1 MAERL
6 SRSRSRRRSLALCA
20 PLLLG
25 WATAA
30 TAAPDPAEEAAQ
42 LIQRLRSGS
51 PGERIR
57 TLERLTELGEAARRP
72 LERAL
77 GDLDP
82 DVRLHVLHLLYAPEG
97 ELERQLRQ
105 IVDGRPHQP
114 GASYPL
120 ALRAYRE
127 LVGEASP
134 ILRDQL
140 LRVARRAA
148 PRGQERLTIV
158 ALELWRACLLSE
170 GKPRVRDG
178 QLLGELFSFELG
190 AAGDSLLDA
199 LGALPPKQRLAA
211 LRTPLSRLEG
221 LPLARAA
228 RALGEVAAV
237 DQAAEGR
244 ALLRPLLGAR
254 DARVRLAALRS
265 WGLLA
270 HQVADDSLPIVRL
283 TLDPHPEV
291 AREALRQ
298 AGDWRLVVAREA
310 AERLANDDQRPRRV
324 RAEAVRTL
332 GLLGEPVS
340 GKLLL
345 ALCVGKDRELSLLAS
360 WALGALRAP
369 EAARLLT
376 DQIRQGEAAEP
387 LLFNGLAR
395 LGGDAGRNALRIFQR
410 LPEQIPG
417 DEDQRSLVEERVQ
430 RALAAGARLDHP
442 KAAAD
447 LCAFLEQLPRRRGY
461 PSERSYEVACEALA
475 ERGDS
480 EAARLLLEHLEQP
493 STFFYLEEL
502 LEGVGR
508 LGLPGGEGRHEREL
522 ERLAEISRHGQARG
536 LGTNRARQ
544 LAARALTRAAPA
556 MARGVLAPQVTS
568 MRGANEVQHAMARC
582 LGLLGA
588 PEFVLERALPVSQRR
603 LRDARGAERVTAL
616 NEVGIDQLYAG
627 QFSDALISFQRIRWV
642 KPNEWYAAFNAAC
655 ALAHLGR
662 KDDALRL
669 LRRAIRFGSK
679 DITHLR
685 FDHDLASLRDDPR
698 FARLVAQV
706 RLARETNLAIP
717 VWPLPRQP
725 Q

>member
-1 MAERL
+1 M
-6 SRSRSRRRSLALCA
+6 
-20 PLLLG
+20 
-25 WATAA
+25 
-30 TAAPDPAEEAAQ
+30 
-42 LIQRLRSGS
+42 
-51 PGERIR
+51 
-57 TLERLTELGEAARRP
+57 
-72 LERAL
+72 
-77 GDLDP
+77 
-82 DVRLHVLHLLYAPEG
+82 RLHVLHLLYAPEG
-97 ELERQLRQ
+97 ELERRLRR

-120 ALRAYRE
+120 ALRSYQD
-127 LVGEASP
+127 LLGEASP
-134 ILRDQL
+134 VLRDQL

-158 ALELWRACLLSE
+158 ALELWRACLLSDPS
-170 GKPRVRDG
+170 PRVRDG
-178 QLLGELFSFELG
+178 QLLGELFNFELG
-190 AAGDSLLDA
+190 AAADSLLDA
-199 LGALPPKQRLAA
+199 LAALPPKQRLAA

-228 RALGEVAAV
+228 QALGEVAAV
-237 DQAAEGR
+237 EQAAEGR
-244 ALLRPLLGAR
+244 ALLTPLLRAR
-254 DARVRLAALRS
+254 DPRVRLGALRS

-270 HQVADDSLPIVRL
+270 HQAADDSLPIVRL
-283 TLDPHPEV
+283 TLDQDAAV

-298 AGDWRLVVAREA
+298 AGDWRLRVAREA
-310 AERLANDDQRPRRV
+310 AERVANDARRPRSLRE
-324 RAEAVRTL
+324 EAVRTL

-345 ALCVGKDRELSLLAS
+345 TLSQGQDRELALLAS
-360 WALGALRAP
+360 WALGALRSP
-369 EAARLLT
+369 EAARLLSQ
-376 DQIRQGEAAEP
+376 QIRQGGAAEP

-395 LGGDAGRNALRIFQR
+395 LGGDAGRDALRAFQR
-410 LPEQIPG
+410 LPEQVPG

-442 KAAAD
+442 QAAAD

-480 EAARLLLEHLEQP
+480 EAAALLLGHLETP
-493 STFFYLEEL
+493 STHFYLDEL
-502 LEGVGR
+502 LEGVAR
-508 LGLPGGEGRHEREL
+508 LGLPSGEVGQERAL
-522 ERLAEISRHGQARG
+522 ERLAELSRHGQARG

-568 MRGANEVQHAMARC
+568 MRGGNEVQHTMARC
-582 LGLLGA
+582 LGLLGRR
-588 PEFVLERALPVSQRR
+588 EFVLERALPVSRRR
-603 LRDARGAERVTAL
+603 LRDARGPERVTAL

-627 QFSDALISFQRIRWV
+627 QFAEALVDFQRIRWV
-642 KPNEWYAAFNAAC
+642 KPNEWYAAFNSAC

-706 RLARETNLAIP
+706 RLARETNFAIP
-717 VWPLPRQP
+717 VWALPAEP